1 MAAPN
6 IVNVTTITAKTNVAN
21 LTTATSTTSNILTN
35 AANSGQV
42 YKINHIMIANYSGTA
57 VLANV
62 LFNKSGS
69 GSFYLAGSISV
80 PATSTLVVLGKDTA
94 IYMEE
99 SDVVQANVSS
109 NNAAHLVTSYEII
122 S

>member
-21 LTTATSTTSNILTN
+21 LTNAVFSSANILTN
-35 AANSGQV
+35 AASSGQV
-42 YKINHIMIANYSGTA
+42 YKLNDILVANYTGNT

-62 LFNKSGS
+62 VFNKSGS
-69 GSFYLAGSISV
+69 GPFYLAGAISV
-80 PATSTLVVLGKDTA
+80 PATSTLVVLGKDTC

-99 SDVVQANVSS
+99 GDVLQANVSA
-109 NNAAHLVTSYEII
+109 NNSAHLVASYEII